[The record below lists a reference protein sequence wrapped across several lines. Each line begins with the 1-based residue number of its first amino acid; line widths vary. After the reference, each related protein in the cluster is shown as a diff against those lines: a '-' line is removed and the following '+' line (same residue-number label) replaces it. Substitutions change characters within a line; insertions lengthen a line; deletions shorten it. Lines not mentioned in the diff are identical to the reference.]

1 MSFEPYRFRARVRFA
16 HCDPQGVVYFAR
28 YPYFIDDA
36 FTDFWSERVGPYG
49 AMVEQG
55 TDFVVAE
62 MNVRYRAPALF
73 DEDIEVALDAA
84 KVGDTSLT
92 AEYRILRGDDLLIE
106 ATLRYV
112 CIDPPTK
119 QKKRVPDDVRAALS

>member
-1 MSFEPYRFRARVRFA
+1 MTFEPYRYRTRIRFA

-28 YPYFIDDA
+28 YPYLVDDA
-36 FTDFWSERVGPYG
+36 FTDFWSDRITPYG
-49 AMVEQG
+49 EMVAQG
-55 TDFVVAE
+55 YDFVVAE

-73 DEDIEVALDAA
+73 DEDVEVLLESA
-84 KVGDTSLT
+84 KVGETSLT
-92 AEYRILRGDDLLIE
+92 VEYRILRGDDLLIE

-119 QKKRVPDDVRAALS
+119 QKKRIPDDVRAALS